1 MFRNA
6 WVNYKSF
13 IEIWIKSFGYIL
25 QTLRK
30 FEQIGTTSFKF
41 G

>member
-1 MFRNA
+1 
-6 WVNYKSF
+6 VNYKSF
-13 IEIWIKSFGYIL
+13 IQTWIKSKAFVYIL
-25 QTLRK
+25 TTLMK